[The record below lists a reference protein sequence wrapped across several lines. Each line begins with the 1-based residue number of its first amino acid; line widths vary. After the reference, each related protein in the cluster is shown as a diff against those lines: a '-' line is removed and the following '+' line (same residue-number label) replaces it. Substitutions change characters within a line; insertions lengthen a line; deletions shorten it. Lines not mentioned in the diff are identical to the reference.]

1 MPRTVRDIGLENRTA
16 RSRLKARNKPY
27 YRALEPG
34 LHLGYRKPLSGPGRW
49 LARHYVGKQSYELE
63 TIGTAD
69 DFSDADGVAILSY
82 RQAQTLARKRMVDR
96 AHAAAGR
103 GSYTVEDALNDYLHH
118 LESNDRSSA
127 KGARYR
133 AEALILPKLGPIE
146 LAKLSTDQLRE
157 WLADIAN
164 APSRA
169 WTRSPVAADD
179 AEGRRRRRAS
189 ANRVFAI
196 LQAALNRAWRE
207 GKVST
212 DAAWRRVE
220 RFERTNRPRTSFLSI
235 EEARRLINAADPDFR
250 QIVRAALATGARYG
264 ELCRLVVS
272 DFNSDAGSVAIS
284 ISKSGRSRH
293 VVLNEEGAELFR
305 QLCAGRS
312 GSELILRQDD
322 GRPWNPGRQFYHMRI
337 TCLRAKIEPPM
348 GFHQLRHTWASHA
361 VMNGAPLL
369 VVARNLGHAT
379 TRMVEEH
386 YGHLSAGY
394 VADAIR
400 KAAPTFGTVEPTNVI
415 PIKS

>member
-1 MPRTVRDIGLENRTA
+1 MNSK
-16 RSRLKARNKPY
+16 RSERPTTSATPTGWQSSTMAKLK
-27 YRALEPG
+27 
-34 LHLGYRKPLSGPGRW
+34 
-49 LARHYVGKQSYELE
+49 
-63 TIGTAD
+63 
-69 DFSDADGVAILSY
+69 FSPAS
-82 RQAQTLARKRMVDR
+82 TWSTR

-133 AEALILPKLGPIE
+133 AEALILPKLGHIE
-146 LAKLSTDQLRE
+146 LAKLTTDQLRT

-212 DAAWRRVE
+212 DTAWRRVE
-220 RFERTNRPRTSFLSI
+220 RFERTNRARTSYLSI

-250 QIVRAALATGARYG
+250 QIVQAALATGARYG

-272 DFNSDAGSVAIS
+272 DFNPDAGSVAIR
-284 ISKSGRSRH
+284 ISKTGRSRH
-293 VVLNEEGAELFR
+293 VVLNEEGTELFR

-312 GSELILRQDD
+312 GGESDLA
-322 GRPWNPGRQFYHMRI
+322 PG
-337 TCLRAKIEPPM
+337 
-348 GFHQLRHTWASHA
+348 
-361 VMNGAPLL
+361 
-369 VVARNLGHAT
+369 
-379 TRMVEEH
+379 
-386 YGHLSAGY
+386 
-394 VADAIR
+394 
-400 KAAPTFGTVEPTNVI
+400 
-415 PIKS
+415 